1 MSDVKKTIKIN
12 PEIFNMG
19 GTRKNRD
26 KKVKSFVPT
35 PIISPN
41 ILKNKLLKRIKEH
54 KVQENSNI
62 DNKNDKDKPNLV
74 DTYSDEFKDSI
85 EYLQSISKQKK
96 KEEEHEKRKEQL
108 LNKTIRNYN
117 NIIPH
122 VELELPSDLIQPVLQ
137 TTTNYNYSEQPMKIN
152 YKLDNS
158 VPYGCLK
165 GGFKPTYRS
174 LNKTQKSYEITT
186 PNSALNVS
194 NINLEREKRLNM
206 LKEKIKNKQ
215 QEKAQQIVYQP
226 TPSLSEM
233 NSVKNI
239 QETPITP
246 ITFFNQNT
254 NSNSTSTSSSNS
266 VKLPV
271 SFSSNQYIGNIN
283 KGGNVNESKSINE
296 TSSIND
302 ARNQLIKKTI
312 KRKYTLGKSK
322 TNRTVGILIKDSQT
336 RKNVTT
342 AQKELKKHSINDIK
356 TYLRNHNLLKTGSN
370 APNDVIRKLYESSM
384 LAGEITNSN
393 KDTLIHNF
401 LKDPTS

>member
-1 MSDVKKTIKIN
+1 MSDIKKTIKIN

-19 GTRKNRD
+19 GTRKNRGE

-41 ILKNKLLKRIKEH
+41 LLKNKLLKRIKEH
-54 KVQENSNI
+54 KVQETSNL
-62 DNKNDKDKPNLV
+62 DDKKETNKPNLV
-74 DTYSDEFKDSI
+74 DTFSDEFKDSI

-96 KEEEHEKRKEQL
+96 REDENEKRKEQL

-137 TTTNYNYSEQPMKIN
+137 PSYSDQPMKIN
-152 YKLDNS
+152 YRVDDS

-165 GGFKPTYRS
+165 GGYKPTYRS
-174 LNKTQKSYEITT
+174 LNKTQKTYEIST
-186 PNSALNVS
+186 PNAAFNVN

-215 QEKAQQIVYQP
+215 QEKIQEISASLPLPLQLPLSSNNFEKSLQIP
-226 TPSLSEM
+226 IKTPSQINILTETKPSISN
-233 NSVKNI
+233 NS
-239 QETPITP
+239 
-246 ITFFNQNT
+246 
-254 NSNSTSTSSSNS
+254 
-266 VKLPV
+266 
-271 SFSSNQYIGNIN
+271 
-283 KGGNVNESKSINE
+283 
-296 TSSIND
+296 SSINNSSIVNNNSSLTETKSD
-302 ARNQLIKKTI
+302 NDYDYKKNQLIKKTI

-322 TNRTVGILIKDSQT
+322 TTRTVGILIKDSQT
-336 RKNVTT
+336 RKNVIT

-384 LAGEITNSN
+384 LAGEVTNSN

-401 LKDPTS
+401 MKDPTS

>member
-54 KVQENSNI
+54 KVQETSNL
-62 DNKNDKDKPNLV
+62 DNENKPNLV

-96 KEEEHEKRKEQL
+96 KEDENEKRKEQL

-137 TTTNYNYSEQPMKIN
+137 TTTNYNHSEQPMKIN
-152 YKLDNS
+152 YKVDNS

-174 LNKTQKSYEITT
+174 LNKTQKSYEIST

-194 NINLEREKRLNM
+194 NINLEREKRLNL

-215 QEKAQQIVYQP
+215 QEKIQQIV

-233 NSVKNI
+233 NYVKNI
-239 QETPITP
+239 QETPVTP
-246 ITFFNQNT
+246 IIISNQNT
-254 NSNSTSTSSSNS
+254 NSTSTSSSS
-266 VKLPV
+266 SLHLPV
-271 SFSSNQYIGNIN
+271 SFSSTNSNQSIGIIN
-283 KGGNVNESKSINE
+283 KGGNVNESRSINE
-296 TSSIND
+296 TRSINE

>member
-1 MSDVKKTIKIN
+1 MSDAKKTIKIN

-19 GTRKNRD
+19 GTRKNRGE

-41 ILKNKLLKRIKEH
+41 LLKNKLLKRIKEH
-54 KVQENSNI
+54 KVQETSNL
-62 DNKNDKDKPNLV
+62 DDKKETNKPNLV
-74 DTYSDEFKDSI
+74 DTFSDEFKDSI

-96 KEEEHEKRKEQL
+96 REDENEKRKEQL

-137 TTTNYNYSEQPMKIN
+137 PSYSDQPMKIN
-152 YKLDNS
+152 YRVDDS

-165 GGFKPTYRS
+165 GGYKPTYRS
-174 LNKTQKSYEITT
+174 LNKTQKTYEIST
-186 PNSALNVS
+186 PNAAFNVN

-215 QEKAQQIVYQP
+215 QEKIQEISASLPLPLQLPLSSNNFEKSLQIP
-226 TPSLSEM
+226 IKTPSQINILTETKPSISN
-233 NSVKNI
+233 NS
-239 QETPITP
+239 
-246 ITFFNQNT
+246 
-254 NSNSTSTSSSNS
+254 
-266 VKLPV
+266 
-271 SFSSNQYIGNIN
+271 
-283 KGGNVNESKSINE
+283 
-296 TSSIND
+296 SSINNSSIVNNNSSLTETKSD
-302 ARNQLIKKTI
+302 NDYDYKKNQLIKKTI

-322 TNRTVGILIKDSQT
+322 TTRTVGILIKDSQT
-336 RKNVTT
+336 RKNVIT

-384 LAGEITNSN
+384 LAGEVTNSN

-401 LKDPTS
+401 MKDPTS

>member
-1 MSDVKKTIKIN
+1 MSDIKKTIKIN

-54 KVQENSNI
+54 KNEEIKNM
-62 DNKNDKDKPNLV
+62 DNNTNGTNKPNLV

-96 KEEEHEKRKEQL
+96 REEENEKRKEQL

-137 TTTNYNYSEQPMKIN
+137 SNYNYSEEPMKIN
-152 YKLDNS
+152 YKVDNT

-165 GGFKPTYRS
+165 GGYKPTYRS

-186 PNSALNVS
+186 PNSALNISSV
-194 NINLEREKRLNM
+194 NLEREKRLNL

-215 QEKAQQIVYQP
+215 QEKIQQINYQP
-226 TPSLSEM
+226 PSSL
-233 NSVKNI
+233 NVKSNLNRNTTSNTNTNLNTNTNI
-239 QETPITP
+239 
-246 ITFFNQNT
+246 
-254 NSNSTSTSSSNS
+254 NSNSFNSPVSVTTSSYSNNFVETTSRNETEPTS
-266 VKLPV
+266 V
-271 SFSSNQYIGNIN
+271 
-283 KGGNVNESKSINE
+283 SINE
-296 TSSIND
+296 PESINK
-302 ARNQLIKKTI
+302 LIKKTI

-322 TNRTVGILIKDSQT
+322 TNRTVSILIKDSQT
-336 RKNVTT
+336 RKNITT
-342 AQKELKKHSINDIK
+342 AQKELKKHSINEIK

-401 LKDPTS
+401 LKEPTS